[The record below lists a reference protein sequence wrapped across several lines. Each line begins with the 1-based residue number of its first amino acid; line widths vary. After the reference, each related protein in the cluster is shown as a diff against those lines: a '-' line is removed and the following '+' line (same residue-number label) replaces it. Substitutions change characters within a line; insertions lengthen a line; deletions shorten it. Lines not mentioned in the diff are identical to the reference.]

1 MMQRF
6 FNKLAVAVLIALVA
20 VTLAVNANAQTVG
33 ERGKNRGGEGPTHL
47 VMTYNCTPQ
56 NRAAFREFMETKGV
70 NQFEKWKKD
79 GVVKNYL
86 VLFSTFVNEQLFD
99 MWVILDFDKFA
110 DVANW
115 QKVEHDFPGGL
126 SREGLTLASPRTC
139 VYSDLGWNGGKQ
151 NADLSKSMFMLIPYI
166 TLVSADK
173 YDDFVNK
180 YVIPQ
185 LKLWVKS
192 GTMPSYQIHMNQ
204 NPTNAPW
211 HSLLV
216 LEYDGLRGIALRD
229 MVKQS
234 ARDKELKEDAGY
246 NQYSPIKQTIRKEL
260 EPTTFVA
267 ILPKQ

>member
-6 FNKLAVAVLIALVA
+6 FNKLVVAVLIALA
-20 VTLAVNANAQTVG
+20 ATTLTANAQVG

-47 VMTYNCTPQ
+47 VLTYSCTPQ
-56 NRAAFREFMETKGV
+56 NRVAFREFMETKGV

-79 GVVKNYL
+79 GVVKSYL

-110 DVANW
+110 DVAKW
-115 QKVEHDFPGGL
+115 QKVEHDFLGGL
-126 SREGLTLASPRTC
+126 SREGLALASPRTN
-139 VYSDLGWNGGKQ
+139 VYSDLVWSGGKP

-185 LKLWVKS
+185 LNLWVKS

-211 HSLLV
+211 HSLL
-216 LEYDGLRGIALRD
+216 LFEYDGLRGIALRD

-234 ARDKELKEDAGY
+234 VRDKDLKDDPGY
-246 NQYSPIKQTIRKEL
+246 SQYSPIKQTIRKEL
-260 EPTTFVA
+260 E
-267 ILPKQ
+267 